1 MKIKPMKKWDGKWR
15 FVMFDIPD
23 KRRKASNALREKIK
37 EMDFLQFQKS
47 IWIHPYIIN
56 DEIEFIADIFNI
68 RQYIKI
74 GEMINL
80 DNDKQLKSK
89 FKLS

>member
-1 MKIKPMKKWDGKWR
+1 MKKWDGKWR